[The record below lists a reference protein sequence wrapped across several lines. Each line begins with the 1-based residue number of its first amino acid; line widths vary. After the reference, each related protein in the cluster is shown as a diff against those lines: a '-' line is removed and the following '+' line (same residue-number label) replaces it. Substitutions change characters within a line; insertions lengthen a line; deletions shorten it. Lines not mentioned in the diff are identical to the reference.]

1 MRDQP
6 AAACPGFRWSCLRE
20 VTTSVAAHYAREPE
34 RPNPREDHAFAADRK
49 RAIRALPRVSFG
61 TRSGHG
67 RTRTPA
73 IKHLRCWH
81 WQGIMVSKNPRP
93 SGCNHDGQKRRPHQ
107 LSADGAARNWL
118 RGQDL
123 NLRPSG
129 YEGGSTQPADGR
141 RPSCFQSSRVVD
153 SSAESTKVHAGIR
166 GSLPVWTRFGQGLQ
180 ASVRELCL
188 ARPGRSAAAARADR
202 GKTVSP
208 RYRRLRV
215 AAIASRAA
223 PLTHD
228 DCVETR
234 ACRTSTSDPHRLPGR
249 STMHRW
255 FPYCWECC

>member
-129 YEGGSTQPADGR
+129 YECDFTQRADGR
-141 RPSCFQSSRVVD
+141 RHSCFQSLRGVVPSQKSTRVYGRLHR
-153 SSAESTKVHAGIR
+153 SPR
-166 GSLPVWTRFGQGLQ
+166 VWTRSGQSLGAQ
-180 ASVRELCL
+180 K
-188 ARPGRSAAAARADR
+188 DR
-202 GKTVSP
+202 
-208 RYRRLRV
+208 
-215 AAIASRAA
+215 
-223 PLTHD
+223 
-228 DCVETR
+228 
-234 ACRTSTSDPHRLPGR
+234 
-249 STMHRW
+249 W
-255 FPYCWECC
+255 